1 VASLVGTR
9 PNFMKI
15 APIQV
20 ALARRDG
27 EFEHVLIHT
36 DQHYDDAMSKVFL
49 EELGVGE
56 PQFHLAVGSGPRE
69 EQIERVVA
77 RLEPILRDLRP
88 DVLLVPGDVNSTLGG
103 ALAAERADVP
113 VGHVEA
119 GLRSFDPTMPE
130 EANRVATD
138 ELSTLLF
145 THSPEARLN
154 LLREGADER
163 QIHEVGNTMI
173 DTLDA
178 MRDRIEAAAAPERHR
193 LERGRYLV
201 VTLHRPALVDEPG
214 LLQETMRHLTAIAA
228 DYDIAFPVH
237 PRTRQAL
244 DRLEG
249 SAATESLKLIAPLP
263 YVEFLSLVASA
274 AAVITDSGGLQEE
287 TTALGVPCF
296 TLRNN
301 TERPITVNCG
311 TNTLL
316 GLEPERL
323 RDVPRL
329 LAEFRRPSGRPPH
342 WDGHAADRIVSV
354 LAETDLSVLKPS
366 RTHAGEER
374 PTDG

>member
-1 VASLVGTR
+1 
-9 PNFMKI
+9 MKI
-15 APIQV
+15 APIEA
-20 ALARRDG
+20 ALARREV

-49 EELGVGE
+49 EELGIGE
-56 PQFHLAVGSGPRE
+56 PQFRLAVGSGSRD
-69 EQIERVVA
+69 EQIARVVA
-77 RLEPILRDLRP
+77 RLEPILRDIRP

-103 ALAAERADVP
+103 ALAAERAGVP
-113 VGHVEA
+113 VGHVES
-119 GLRSFDPTMPE
+119 GLRSFDPAMPE

-138 ELSTLLF
+138 GLSTLLF
-145 THSPEARLN
+145 THSPEARVN
-154 LLREGADER
+154 LLREGVDER

-178 MRDRIEAAAAPERHR
+178 MRDRIEAAAAPETHG

-214 LLQETMRHLTAIAA
+214 LLEATMDHLTAVAA
-228 DYDIAFPVH
+228 DYNIAFPVH

-244 DRLEG
+244 DGLGARAG
-249 SAATESLKLIAPLP
+249 TESLKLVAPLP

-287 TTALGVPCF
+287 TTALGIPCF
-296 TLRNN
+296 TLRDN
-301 TERPITVNCG
+301 TERPVTVERG

-323 RDVPRL
+323 RDIPRL
-329 LAEFRRPSGRPPH
+329 LAEFRPSRERPPL
-342 WDGHAADRIVSV
+342 WDGHAAERIVSV
-354 LAETDLSVLKPS
+354 LADTELSMLPLS
-366 RTHAGEER
+366 RVPASEQLS
-374 PTDG
+374 TDG